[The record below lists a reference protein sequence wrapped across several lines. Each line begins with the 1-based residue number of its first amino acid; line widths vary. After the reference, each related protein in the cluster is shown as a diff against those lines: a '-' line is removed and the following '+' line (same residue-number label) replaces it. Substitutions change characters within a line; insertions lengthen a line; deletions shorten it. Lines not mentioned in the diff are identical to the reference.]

1 MRIYRRGDEGPEV
14 VDIQQRLTDLGHEL
28 PADELGG
35 SFGPSTDAAVRAFQA
50 ERHLHVDGRVGP
62 DTWGQLVEA
71 GFRLGDR
78 TLYVHGPYLRG
89 DDVRALQRKLDA
101 LGFDPGKQDGMYG
114 PETEAAVRN
123 FQRNV
128 GDEPDGVAGLH
139 TLATL
144 ERMRPLEDVLGRGL
158 VRETEHLRAIQGKVR
173 GAVIAI
179 DAGGGSIAQPGDVLQ
194 ALARTLVSELLRIGA
209 EPHVIHVGDGD
220 ASARAAEANDMEAA
234 AIVSLHLGED
244 SPESSGPTC
253 SYFGS
258 QITYSPAGRH
268 LAEMILE
275 ALERERGVR
284 GRLQRLS
291 IAMLRET
298 RMPAVQVEALVPTN
312 EADAALLQAPD
323 VVVGIGRAIGE
334 GVRRFFEG

>member
-1 MRIYRRGDEGPEV
+1 
-14 VDIQQRLTDLGHEL
+14 
-28 PADELGG
+28 
-35 SFGPSTDAAVRAFQA
+35 
-50 ERHLHVDGRVGP
+50 
-62 DTWGQLVEA
+62 
-71 GFRLGDR
+71 
-78 TLYVHGPYLRG
+78 
-89 DDVRALQRKLDA
+89 
-101 LGFDPGKQDGMYG
+101 
-114 PETEAAVRN
+114 
-123 FQRNV
+123 
-128 GDEPDGVAGLH
+128 LH

-158 VRETEHLRAIQGKVR
+158 VRETEQLRAIQGKVR

-179 DAGGGSIAQPGDVLQ
+179 DAGGTVTEPGDVRQ
-194 ALARTLVSELLRIGA
+194 ALSRALVAELLRIGA

-220 ASARAAEANDMEAA
+220 ASARAAEANDMSAA

-258 QITYSPAGRH
+258 QVTYSPAGRH

-275 ALERERGVR
+275 ELEHERGVR

-298 RMPAVQVEALVPTN
+298 KMPAVQVEALVPTN
-312 EADAALLQAPD
+312 EAEAALLQAPD
-323 VVVGIGRAIGE
+323 IVVGIGRAIGE